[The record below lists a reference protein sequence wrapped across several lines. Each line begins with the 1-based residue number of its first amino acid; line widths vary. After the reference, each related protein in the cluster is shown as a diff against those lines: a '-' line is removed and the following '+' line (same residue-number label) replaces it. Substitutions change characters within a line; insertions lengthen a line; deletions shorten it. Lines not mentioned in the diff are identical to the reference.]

1 MLIYDK
7 VLEYAE
13 KNPEKIALINGDKKI
28 KYRELALKIRGI
40 SLRLSKNFSPGDKV
54 IIKVKKPLKALISL
68 YGAARAGLV
77 STLVEADLSAKE
89 EKNIVEKVNPESIID
104 SSRISSAENM
114 ELISEKIKENKQTL
128 EVKKSDTFLGA
139 LSSGSTGAVK
149 VIWRDHQS
157 WTSAFDIQKE
167 IFSFNENSKLLITG
181 SVVYTGNLNNILQL
195 LAAGGQVVFAKSIF
209 PKKWL
214 KILDENEINA
224 LFMVPAHYR
233 ILLKEISKSINKV
246 KSIVSAG
253 SKMDLETLKKLKK
266 FFPEAEICEFY
277 GASELSYVSY
287 AYYDELLKNK
297 GTVGRAFPGVD
308 IKIKNNEIWVK
319 SPYLAPDYRP
329 EASAKDLGYFEG
341 QYLYL
346 SGRKDNIINRAGNK
360 VNPYKIETTLKN
372 WSKISE
378 AALIAVDDFL
388 KDKLLIAA
396 VVKSNP
402 DLQLNEL
409 YKYCRENLKADYQPD
424 KIVMMQELPK
434 TKSGKLDRAKLS
446 TLLEESIIDN

>member
-13 KNPEKIALINGDKKI
+13 KNPEKIALINGDQKI
-28 KYRELALKIRGI
+28 NYRELSLKIKSI
-40 SLRLSKNFSPGDKV
+40 SLSLCQKFSPGNKV
-54 IIKVKKPLKALISL
+54 IIKLKDPVKALLYL
-68 YGAARAGLV
+68 YGAARANLV
-77 STLVEADLSAKE
+77 SILIEADLSDKE
-89 EKNIVEKVNPESIID
+89 EKNIIEKVRPVSIIESKMITLND
-104 SSRISSAENM
+104 NLEFREGNIEANNQ
-114 ELISEKIKENKQTL
+114 LFKTKKE
-128 EVKKSDTFLGA
+128 DIFLGA
-139 LSSGSTGAVK
+139 LSSGSTGEIK

-167 IFSFNENSKLLITG
+167 IFSFNENSRLLITG
-181 SVVYTGNLNNILQL
+181 SIVYTGNLNNILQL
-195 LAAGGQVVFAKSIF
+195 LAAGGTVVFSESIF
-209 PKKWL
+209 PKHWL
-214 KILDENEINA
+214 KIIEEKEINA

-233 ILLKEISKSINKV
+233 ILLKELSKSINKV
-246 KSIVSAG
+246 KSIVTAG

-266 FFPEAEICEFY
+266 FFLEAEICEFY
-277 GASELSYVSY
+277 GASELSYVSF
-287 AYYDELLKNK
+287 AYYDQLLKNK

-341 QYLYL
+341 SYLYL

-360 VNPYKIETTLKN
+360 VNPFNIESSLKSNKKIAG
-372 WSKISE
+372 
-378 AALIAVDDFL
+378 AAVIAVDDFL

-402 DLQLNEL
+402 DLKIKEV
-409 YKYCRENLKADYQPD
+409 YKYCRENLKAEYLPD
-424 KIVMMQELPK
+424 KIHFIKELPK
-434 TKSGKLDRAKLS
+434 MKSGKLDRKKLA
-446 TLLEESIIDN
+446 NNFKKKYK